1 MSKAYVLISCEP
13 GFDDYVVSSLK
24 EISNVKSAHGTFG
37 LYDVIAKIEA
47 QTESDLKNDLMK
59 RIRKLNKIQGTI
71 TLMAEEQTDVLVEN
85 FAKNQDL
92 IKGKK
97 MAEAYIIIHTEKGN
111 QYQILRSLSKIPG
124 VVEGDLV
131 VGYYEVIC
139 KVASPTYNDI
149 GDIVTKKIRRLA
161 DISSTVTLNIIPS
174 K

>member
-1 MSKAYVLISCEP
+1 
-13 GFDDYVVSSLK
+13 
-24 EISNVKSAHGTFG
+24 
-37 LYDVIAKIEA
+37 
-47 QTESDLKNDLMK
+47 
-59 RIRKLNKIQGTI
+59 
-71 TLMAEEQTDVLVEN
+71 
-85 FAKNQDL
+85 
-92 IKGKK
+92 
-97 MAEAYIIIHTEKGN
+97 
-111 QYQILRSLSKIPG
+111 